1 MTAVTAVTA
10 VQSLYLLYMFFLF
23 ETTYDFDN
31 APLDSYI
38 QSFGD
43 FFKHSTTRTDDCVL
57 TDIKQNR
64 ICDNRICDN
73 RICDNRICD
82 MGRVVATL
90 LVLFWGI
97 RISARF
103 VRLSIGI
110 DLICLFLAYLLN
122 LNALVYSLPL
132 VFGEAY
138 VLYLLS
144 KK

>member
-1 MTAVTAVTA
+1 MRIHAVTAVTAVTA

-23 ETTYDFDN
+23 ETEYDFDK

-64 ICDNRICDN
+64 ICDNRICD
-73 RICDNRICD
+73 

-110 DLICLFLAYLLN
+110 DLFCLFLAYLLN